1 MTDKIDNW
9 ELLGRSFGV
18 TIILG
23 AVITVISF
31 FLGIVTMTPALLILS
46 LSTMVGTVATAAL
59 AFATHKIGSL

>member
-1 MTDKIDNW
+1 MSDKINNW

-31 FLGIVTMTPALLILS
+31 FLGIVTMTPWLLMLS
-46 LSTMVGTVATAAL
+46 LSIMVGTVATVSL
-59 AFATHKIGSL
+59 AFVTHKIGSI